1 MRSLSSS
8 FKQAVLPLTLAV
20 IIAFSSCLP
29 ARKGIYFNGLKTGK
43 DTVDLIAQE
52 MAKRVYPGDRIA
64 ITIVMPHP
72 DAELLNSGV
81 TATAGGSIGG
91 QAGGGFGYLVDKDG
105 YIELVKIGK
114 IQVAGKMPTEIAEDL
129 KSKVSELYKDVQV
142 YCTLSGRVLFIRS
155 SGGMGGMGGMR
166 GMGGIGG
173 GAIPIMN
180 DRLTLVEAISM
191 SGALNDPTAAR
202 ERVWIIREKGEERE
216 FGTIDINSKDI
227 FKSPYYY
234 LRNNDVIY
242 MEPNRLNTFLA
253 VNAPLRNI
261 ITTSLSTFA
270 FALSLWALFR

>member
-8 FKQAVLPLTLAV
+8 FKNAFLPLTLAV
-20 IIAFSSCLP
+20 IIVFSSCLP

-43 DTVDLIAQE
+43 DTVDLLAQE

-72 DAELLNSGV
+72 DAALLNSGV
-81 TATAGGSIGG
+81 SATAGGAIGG

-105 YIELVKIGK
+105 YVELVKLGK
-114 IQVAGKMPTEIAEDL
+114 IQVAGKMPTEIADEL
-129 KSKVSELYKDVQV
+129 KIKVSELYKDVQV
-142 YCTLSGRVLFIRS
+142 YCTLSGRVLFIA
-155 SGGMGGMGGMR
+155 SGGGGMR
-166 GMGGIGG
+166 GGGIGG
-173 GAIPIMN
+173 GSAIPIMN
-180 DRLTLVEAISM
+180 DRLTLVEAIAM
-191 SGALNDPTAAR
+191 SGAFMDPTAAR
-202 ERVWIIREKGEERE
+202 ERVWIIRERGEERE

-261 ITTSLSTFA
+261 ITTGFSTFA